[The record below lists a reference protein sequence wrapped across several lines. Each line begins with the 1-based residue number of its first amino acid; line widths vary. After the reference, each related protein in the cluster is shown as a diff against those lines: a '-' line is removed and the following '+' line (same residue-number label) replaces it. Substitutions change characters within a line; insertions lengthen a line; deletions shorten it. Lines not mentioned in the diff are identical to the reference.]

1 VKMQTLR
8 RAIVASDLAWI
19 TVAMGVAYL
28 SRYGWV
34 WNGPDQGSAL
44 IFVPLLLVALGG
56 WVLLSSWLKLD
67 GFRGGWYSSAIVSQL
82 FVATSWLMLT
92 LLGVAY
98 FRREYVSRL
107 VLGYFWMLLFVGFVV
122 IRFAI
127 RLHFK
132 SLHRAGAVRRVVI
145 VGDGP
150 LARELATKIDRH
162 PEMLCQV
169 AGFLVPAEVAVDS
182 PSANANRISAHT
194 LGVVDILRPH
204 DVDEIVLAL
213 PNAGHPEVVDLAAR
227 CRSKGIAVSLVPQTY
242 ELYLSRTQL
251 LDLDGL
257 PLLQLQDATTFGD
270 PIWQR
275 AMDLTLAGCLALL
288 SFPAVVMAAAF
299 LKYKKGRAFSRE
311 LRCGKSGSPFLM
323 YRLNS
328 ERYGQNLLRSELV
341 LQHLSLTELPQLLN
355 VLRGEM
361 SLVGPRP
368 EAPEKVKHY
377 SDWQRQRLN
386 VKPGITGLAQVHGLR
401 DQHSS
406 EDKTRFDLQYMLDR
420 SPFMD
425 ISLLL
430 QTFCTLLGRLF
441 MWPKLTLQSD
451 VPVEPRPEFSFK
463 EGLTGAHSSQSS
475 AD

>member
-1 VKMQTLR
+1 LKIQTLR
-8 RAIVASDLAWI
+8 RGIVASDLAWI
-19 TVAMGVAYL
+19 AAAMGVAYL
-28 SRYGWV
+28 ARYGWV
-34 WNGPDQGSAL
+34 WNGPDQGSVLNFA
-44 IFVPLLLVALGG
+44 PLLMVALGV

-67 GFRGGWYSSAIVSQL
+67 GFRGGWYSSAILSQL

-107 VLGYFWMLLFVGFVV
+107 VLGYFWILLFLGFVL

-127 RLHFK
+127 RLRFK

-150 LARELATKIDRH
+150 LARELATKIERH

-169 AGFLVPAEVAVDS
+169 AGFLVPAELAVDS
-182 PSANANRISAHT
+182 PSANATRISAHT

-204 DVDEIVLAL
+204 AVDEIVFAL
-213 PNAGHPEVVDLAAR
+213 PKAGHPEVVDLAAR
-227 CRSKGIAVSLVPQTY
+227 CRSHGIAVSLVPHPY
-242 ELYLSRTQL
+242 ELYLSKTQL

-275 AMDLTLAGCLALL
+275 AIDVILAGGLVLL
-288 SFPAVVMAAAF
+288 SAPAVLLAASV
-299 LKYKKGRAFSRE
+299 LRYKKGRAFSRE
-311 LRCGKSGSPFLM
+311 LRCGKSGNPFWM

-328 ERYGQNLLRSELV
+328 ERYGQNLLRSELI
-341 LQHLSLTELPQLLN
+341 LQHLSVTELPQLLN

-420 SPFMD
+420 SPFID

-430 QTFCTLLGRLF
+430 QTFCTLLGRLL
-441 MWPKLTLQSD
+441 MLPKLTLQPD
-451 VPVEPRPEFSFK
+451 RPLESSPEYSF
-463 EGLTGAHSSQSS
+463 EESLTSAHSSQSS

>member
-1 VKMQTLR
+1 MQTIR
-8 RAIVASDLAWI
+8 RAIMASDLAWI
-19 TVAMGVAYL
+19 VAAMGFAYL
-28 SRYGWV
+28 VRYGWV
-34 WNGPDQGSAL
+34 WNGPDQGSVL
-44 IFVPLLLVALGG
+44 IFAPLLLVALGG

-67 GFRGGWYSSAIVSQL
+67 GFRGGWYSPAILSQL
-82 FVATSWLMLT
+82 FVAISWLMLT
-92 LLGVAY
+92 LLAVAY
-98 FRREYVSRL
+98 LRREYVSRL
-107 VLGYFWMLLFVGFVV
+107 VLSYFWILLFLGFVV

-132 SLHRAGAVRRVVI
+132 SLHRSGAVRRVVI
-145 VGDGP
+145 VGSGP
-150 LARELATKIDRH
+150 LARELATKIERH

-169 AGFLVPAEVAVDS
+169 AGFLVPAEVAMDS
-182 PSANANRISAHT
+182 PAAHSGQISAHT

-204 DVDEIVLAL
+204 HVDEIILAL
-213 PNAGHPEVVDLAAR
+213 PKAGHPEVVDLAAR
-227 CRSKGIAVSLVPQTY
+227 CQSRGIAVSLVPHPY
-242 ELYLSRTQL
+242 ELYLSRTRL

-257 PLLQLQDATTFGD
+257 PLLQLQDATTSGD

-275 AMDLTLAGCLALL
+275 AMDVTLAGCLALL
-288 SFPAVVMAAAF
+288 SAPAVLLTAAL

-311 LRCGKSGSPFLM
+311 LRCGKGGKLFWM
-323 YRLNS
+323 RRLNS
-328 ERYGQNLLRSELV
+328 ERYGQGLPLYEV
-341 LQHLSLTELPQLLN
+341 MLQHLSVTELPQLLN

-368 EAPEKVKHY
+368 EEPEKVKHY

-401 DQHSS
+401 DLHSS
-406 EDKTRFDLQYMLDR
+406 EEKTRFDLQYMLNR
-420 SPFMD
+420 SPFID

-441 MWPKLTLQSD
+441 ALPKLRLEPD
-451 VPVEPRPEFSFK
+451 VPTEPRPELSFK
-463 EGLTGAHSSQSS
+463 ESLTSAHSTQSS

>member
-1 VKMQTLR
+1 VKIQTIR
-8 RAIVASDLAWI
+8 RTIIASDFAWIVA
-19 TVAMGVAYL
+19 AMGFAYL
-28 SRYGWV
+28 LRYGWV
-34 WNGPDQGSAL
+34 WNGPDEGSVLTFA
-44 IFVPLLLVALGG
+44 PLLLVALGG
-56 WVLLSSWLKLD
+56 WVLLSSRLKLD
-67 GFRGGWYSSAIVSQL
+67 GFRGGWYSPAILSQL
-82 FVATSWLMLT
+82 FVATTGLMLT
-92 LLGVAY
+92 LLAVAY
-98 FRREYVSRL
+98 LRREYVSRL
-107 VLGYFWMLLFVGFVV
+107 VLSYFWILLFLGFVA

-145 VGDGP
+145 VGSGP

-169 AGFLVPAEVAVDS
+169 VGFLVPAEVAMDS
-182 PSANANRISAHT
+182 PAANSDQISAHT

-204 DVDEIVLAL
+204 HVDEIILAL
-213 PNAGHPEVVDLAAR
+213 PKAGHPEVVDLAAR
-227 CRSKGIAVSLVPQTY
+227 CRSRGIAVSLVPHPY

-257 PLLQLQDATTFGD
+257 PLLQLQDAITSSD
-270 PIWQR
+270 PLWQR
-275 AMDLTLAGCLALL
+275 VMDVTLAGCLALL
-288 SFPAVVMAAAF
+288 SAPAVVLAAAI

-311 LRCGKSGSPFLM
+311 LRCGKAGNPFWM

-328 ERYGQNLLRSELV
+328 ERYGQGLPLYEVV
-341 LQHLSLTELPQLLN
+341 LQHLSVTELPQLLN

-406 EDKTRFDLQYMLDR
+406 EDKTRFDLQYMLER
-420 SPFMD
+420 SPFID

-430 QTFCTLLGRLF
+430 QTFGTLVGRLF
-441 MWPKLTLQSD
+441 PLPKLTLRPD
-451 VPVEPRPEFSFK
+451 VPPEPRPGFSFK
-463 EGLTGAHSSQSS
+463 EPLTHAHSSQSS

>member
-1 VKMQTLR
+1 LKIQTLR
-8 RAIVASDLAWI
+8 RGIVASDLAWI
-19 TVAMGVAYL
+19 AAAMGVAYL
-28 SRYGWV
+28 ARYGWV
-34 WNGPDQGSAL
+34 WNGPDQGSVLNFA
-44 IFVPLLLVALGG
+44 PLLMVALGV

-67 GFRGGWYSSAIVSQL
+67 GFRGGWYSSAILSQL

-107 VLGYFWMLLFVGFVV
+107 VLGYFWILLFLGFVL

-127 RLHFK
+127 RLRFK

-150 LARELATKIDRH
+150 LARELATKIERH

-169 AGFLVPAEVAVDS
+169 AGFLVPAELAVDS

-204 DVDEIVLAL
+204 AVDEIVFAL
-213 PNAGHPEVVDLAAR
+213 PKAGHPEVVDLAAR
-227 CRSKGIAVSLVPQTY
+227 CRSHGIAVSLVPHPY
-242 ELYLSRTQL
+242 ELYLSKTQL

-275 AMDLTLAGCLALL
+275 AIDVILSGGLVLL
-288 SFPAVVMAAAF
+288 SAPAVLLAASV
-299 LKYKKGRAFSRE
+299 LRCKKGRAFSRE
-311 LRCGKSGSPFLM
+311 LRCGKSGNPFWM

-328 ERYGQNLLRSELV
+328 ERYGQNLLRSELI
-341 LQHLSLTELPQLLN
+341 LQHLSVTELPQLLN

-420 SPFMD
+420 SPFID

-430 QTFCTLLGRLF
+430 QTFCTLLGRLL
-441 MWPKLTLQSD
+441 MLPKLTLQPD
-451 VPVEPRPEFSFK
+451 RPLESSPEYSF
-463 EGLTGAHSSQSS
+463 EESLTSAHSSQSS

>member
-1 VKMQTLR
+1 LKIQTLR
-8 RAIVASDLAWI
+8 RGIVASDLAWI
-19 TVAMGVAYL
+19 AAAMGVAYL
-28 SRYGWV
+28 ARYGWV
-34 WNGPDQGSAL
+34 WNGPDQGSVLNFA
-44 IFVPLLLVALGG
+44 PLLMVALGV

-67 GFRGGWYSSAIVSQL
+67 GFRGGWYSSAILSQL

-107 VLGYFWMLLFVGFVV
+107 VLGYFWILLFLGFVL

-127 RLHFK
+127 RLRFK

-150 LARELATKIDRH
+150 LARELATKIERH
-162 PEMLCQV
+162 PEMLCRV
-169 AGFLVPAEVAVDS
+169 AGFLVPAELAVDS

-204 DVDEIVLAL
+204 AVDEIVFAL
-213 PNAGHPEVVDLAAR
+213 PKAGHPEVVDLAAR
-227 CRSKGIAVSLVPQTY
+227 CRSHGIAVSLVPHPY
-242 ELYLSRTQL
+242 ELYLSKTQL

-275 AMDLTLAGCLALL
+275 AIDVILAGGLVLL
-288 SFPAVVMAAAF
+288 SAPAVLLAASV
-299 LKYKKGRAFSRE
+299 LRYKKGRAFSRE
-311 LRCGKSGSPFLM
+311 LRCGKSGNPFWM

-328 ERYGQNLLRSELV
+328 ERYGQNLLRSELI
-341 LQHLSLTELPQLLN
+341 LQHLSVTELPQLLN

-420 SPFMD
+420 SPFID

-430 QTFCTLLGRLF
+430 QTFCTLLGRLL
-441 MWPKLTLQSD
+441 MLPKLTLQPD
-451 VPVEPRPEFSFK
+451 RPLESSPEYSF
-463 EGLTGAHSSQSS
+463 EESLTSAHSSQSS

>member
-1 VKMQTLR
+1 MQTIR
-8 RAIVASDLAWI
+8 RAILIADIAWI
-19 TVAMGVAYL
+19 VVAMGFSYL
-28 SRYGWV
+28 LRYGWA
-34 WNGPDQGSAL
+34 WNGPDVGSVLTAA
-44 IFVPLLLVALGG
+44 PLLLVALGV

-67 GFRGGWYSSAIVSQL
+67 GFRGGWYSPTILSQL
-82 FVATSWLMLT
+82 FVAISWLMLT
-92 LLGVAY
+92 LLAFAY
-98 FRREYVSRL
+98 LRREYVSGL
-107 VLGYFWMLLFVGFVV
+107 VLGYFGILTFLGFVA
-122 IRFAI
+122 IRFAT
-127 RLHFK
+127 RQHFK

-145 VGDGP
+145 VGGGP
-150 LARELATKIDRH
+150 LARELATKIERH

-169 AGFLVPAEVAVDS
+169 AGFLVPAEVAMDS
-182 PSANANRISAHT
+182 PSGNSDQISAHT

-204 DVDEIVLAL
+204 NVDEIILAL
-213 PNAGHPEVVDLAAR
+213 PKAGHPEVIDLAAL
-227 CRSKGIAVSLVPQTY
+227 CRSRGIAVSLVPHPY

-257 PLLQLQDATTFGD
+257 PLLQLKEATTSGD

-275 AMDLTLAGCLALL
+275 VMDVTLAGCLAML
-288 SFPAVVMAAAF
+288 SAPAVLFAAAL
-299 LKYKKGRAFSRE
+299 LKYKKGRAFSRA
-311 LRCGKSGSPFLM
+311 LRCGKDGSPFWM

-328 ERYGQNLLRSELV
+328 ERYRHGLPSYEV
-341 LQHLSLTELPQLLN
+341 ILQHLSVTELPQLLN

-368 EAPEKVKHY
+368 EEPEKVKHY

-406 EDKTRFDLQYMLDR
+406 EDKTRFDLQYMLNR
-420 SPFMD
+420 SPFID

-430 QTFCTLLGRLF
+430 QTFCTLLGRVFPL
-441 MWPKLTLQSD
+441 PKLTLEPA
-451 VPVEPRPEFSFK
+451 VPPELYPELSF
-463 EGLTGAHSSQSS
+463 EESLTSAHSSQSS